1 MQRESAATEI
11 NGFGPPGGVDIGEAG
26 TFWILVVQ
34 DLKLV
39 TIEDDTDGD
48 GGKNL

>member
-1 MQRESAATEI
+1 MGLA
-11 NGFGPPGGVDIGEAG
+11 FPGGVDIGEAG